1 MVSPSKREVQQLRS
15 SNRNGGQEL
24 AGQRAPGSCGSTMR
38 ATNAQG
44 GVLVTKR
51 DRLALILF
59 CAMATLGSK
68 KF

>member
-1 MVSPSKREVQQLRS
+1 MEVRVGRS
-15 SNRNGGQEL
+15 E
-24 AGQRAPGSCGSTMR
+24 STRVLWFLMKG
-38 ATNAQG
+38 TNAQG